1 MVAAN
6 APPGESVLTPMDTA
20 ELLLGVGTGS
30 DTVRTA
36 PAGVESDQ
44 ELERKQSSW
53 RVLLAIA
60 LAALI
65 VETIVAA
72 RGRRGTARRVTPV
85 SNTERGP

>member
-1 MVAAN
+1 MNV
-6 APPGESVLTPMDTA
+6 PPGESILTPMDTA

-36 PAGVESDQ
+36 SRSATSDE

-53 RVLLAIA
+53 RVLLALA

-65 VETIVAA
+65 VETIIGT
-72 RGRRGTARRVTPV
+72 RGRRGTARRVTTA
-85 SNTERGP
+85 SNSERAA